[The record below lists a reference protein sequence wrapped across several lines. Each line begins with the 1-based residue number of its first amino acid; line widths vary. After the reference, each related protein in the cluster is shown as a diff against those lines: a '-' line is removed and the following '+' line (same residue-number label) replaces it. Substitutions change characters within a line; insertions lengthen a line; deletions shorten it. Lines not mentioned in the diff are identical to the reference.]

1 MREKNL
7 FSLLIIAIGIALFF
21 SYHIYYYFV
30 DVQNNN
36 LVKEYYQNE
45 EVSEV
50 NIKKINNEEISDM
63 EEYDGIL
70 VIPKINLE
78 TGFYKKNS
86 SKNNVGK
93 SVTVL
98 NESIMP
104 EESGSIV
111 YLAAHSGLGHLAFFK
126 DLDKLSKED
135 MVYLDYHQNKYSYV
149 IRDIYEIPKNGKITV
164 NHNINEKYLVL
175 TTCSKNKNM
184 QLVIVSK
191 MLNRVWYNI

>member
-21 SYHIYYYFV
+21 SYHIYYHFV
-30 DVQNNN
+30 DVQNDN

-86 SKNNVGK
+86 SKNNVSK
-93 SVTVL
+93 SVTIL

-104 EESGSIV
+104 EEDGSIV
-111 YLAAHSGLGHLAFFK
+111 YLAAHSGVGHLAFFK
-126 DLDKLSKED
+126 NLNKLAKED
-135 MVYLDYHQNKYSYV
+135 MIYLDYHQNKYSYV
-149 IRDIYEIPKNGKITV
+149 IRDIYEMPKNGKITV

-191 MLNRVWYNI
+191 MLNRV